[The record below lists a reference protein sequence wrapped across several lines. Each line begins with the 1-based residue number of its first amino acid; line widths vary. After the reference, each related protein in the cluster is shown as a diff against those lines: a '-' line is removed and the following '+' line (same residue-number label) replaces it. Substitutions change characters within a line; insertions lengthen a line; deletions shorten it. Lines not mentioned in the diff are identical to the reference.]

1 MALLRS
7 QNRPRIG
14 RGDRDVAH
22 VRGAQTYK
30 PMSAPPA
37 LGSNNHPETSHAK
50 LSKNVARTPVFGVRG
65 SYFAPTVILDDRR
78 LPLVFGSVNPRKNL
92 TEVRQC
98 RIIKKMS
105 AAIAYT
111 SVYAKRA
118 AKVLRPDERDA
129 MELHVAEN
137 PEIHPIVAGTG
148 GVRKAR
154 WRRQGKG
161 KRGGVR
167 VIYFYRSAA
176 DVVYFLDIYAKAVK
190 EDLTPADKQ
199 QLKGL
204 VNRLKG
210 VQ

>member
-1 MALLRS
+1 MREEGGVKPPHSKAPS
-7 QNRPRIG
+7 
-14 RGDRDVAH
+14 
-22 VRGAQTYK
+22 AQ
-30 PMSAPPA
+30 
-37 LGSNNHPETSHAK
+37 AK
-50 LSKNVARTPVFGVRG
+50 EMLPVFVGRIHTNQCMRHPRCP
-65 SYFAPTVILDDRR
+65 SPRLLDHY
-78 LPLVFGSVNPRKNL
+78 PSMPYN
-92 TEVRQC
+92 Q
-98 RIIKKMS
+98 KMS

-111 SVYAKRA
+111 SGYEKRA
-118 AKVLRPDERDA
+118 AKILRTEERDA

-137 PEIHPIVAGTG
+137 PEIHPVVAGTG

-154 WRRQGKG
+154 WGRQGKG

-199 QLKGL
+199 QLKEL